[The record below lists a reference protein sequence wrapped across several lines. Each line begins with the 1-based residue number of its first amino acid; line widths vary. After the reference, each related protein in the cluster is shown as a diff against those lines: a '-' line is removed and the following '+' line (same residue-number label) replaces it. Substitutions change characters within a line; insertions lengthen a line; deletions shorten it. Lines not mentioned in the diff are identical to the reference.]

1 MSRFRSL
8 PVLTVA
14 LFFSALIAIASTR
27 PAAALDASATY
38 PNGDEC
44 GCKFGE

>member
-1 MSRFRSL
+1 MSRFHSL
-8 PVLTVA
+8 SVLTVA
-14 LFFSALIAIASTR
+14 LFFSALIAVASSR
-27 PAAALDASATY
+27 PAAALDASPTY